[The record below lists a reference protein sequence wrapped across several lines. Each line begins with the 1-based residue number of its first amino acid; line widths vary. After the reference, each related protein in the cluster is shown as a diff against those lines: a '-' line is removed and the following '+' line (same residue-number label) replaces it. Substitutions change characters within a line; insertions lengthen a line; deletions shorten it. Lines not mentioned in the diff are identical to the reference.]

1 MVVHSSFHFD
11 FFEFVIWIGLRIQLQ
26 RCFVPNN
33 KNSCWYLLL
42 FGTKHLW
49 PPPVSSQIII
59 HSSSSKGVSSQT
71 IINSCWYLLLFGTK
85 HLWPPPVSSQIII
98 HSSSSKG
105 VSSQTIINSCWY
117 LLLFG
122 TKHLWRRRNSLLFG
136 TKHLWLRKRTHR
148 AKKPSST
155 NDFCYTAASRRDS
168 SRHEEIPLLTR
179 HMSTR
184 STSSYPI
191 HRWHYQGDRAVDS
204 AEGDEQLARFPTRC
218 SHDRYGDGTVLQ
230 KLSGGLLRMRFDGDE
245 KEKQVQEGA

>member
-1 MVVHSSFHFD
+1 MNGGPFIISFR

-33 KNSCWYLLL
+33 K
-42 FGTKHLW
+42 
-49 PPPVSSQIII
+49 
-59 HSSSSKGVSSQT
+59 
-71 IINSCWYLLLFGTK
+71 NSCWYLLLFGTK

-155 NDFCYTAASRRDS
+155 NECVPCLANSVQRVNANAAVAAAAEHLRRL
-168 SRHEEIPLLTR
+168 RRPFHEA
-179 HMSTR
+179 H
-184 STSSYPI
+184 
-191 HRWHYQGDRAVDS
+191 A
-204 AEGDEQLARFPTRC
+204 
-218 SHDRYGDGTVLQ
+218 
-230 KLSGGLLRMRFDGDE
+230 
-245 KEKQVQEGA
+245 

>member
-1 MVVHSSFHFD
+1 MC
-11 FFEFVIWIGLRIQLQ
+11 FVPNNNKFLLLQ

-33 KNSCWYLLL
+33 K
-42 FGTKHLW
+42 
-49 PPPVSSQIII
+49 
-59 HSSSSKGVSSQT
+59 
-71 IINSCWYLLLFGTK
+71 NSCWYLLLFGTK

-155 NDFCYTAASRRDS
+155 NDFCYKCDS

-184 STSSYPI
+184 STSSYPM